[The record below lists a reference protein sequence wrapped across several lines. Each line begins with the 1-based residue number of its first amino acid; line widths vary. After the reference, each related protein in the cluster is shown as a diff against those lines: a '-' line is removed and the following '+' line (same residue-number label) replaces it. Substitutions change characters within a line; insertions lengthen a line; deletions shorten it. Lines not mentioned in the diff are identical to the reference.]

1 MNILLTKL
9 PDSIEVGSKSLKV
22 KTDYREWVNLE
33 LTLENVES
41 TTIQKLNCMM
51 KLLLDNLQNV
61 DESFLLEVS
70 NGIMNFYNCGKSNN
84 DKKENISKIS
94 KKIYSFDSD
103 QDYIYTDFIRYYDI
117 DLSNT
122 NLHWWKFRKLF
133 LELPDDSKTKTIMM
147 YRSIVINSKMSKEHK
162 SFYLKMKKIYS
173 LDKDISKENRA
184 KKAGSILAGYMTLD
198 KK

>member
-1 MNILLTKL
+1 MNILLAKL
-9 PDSIEVGSKSLKV
+9 PDSIEAGSKSLKV
-22 KTDYREWVNLE
+22 KTDYREWINLE

-41 TTIQKLNCMM
+41 SAVQKLNCMM
-51 KLLLDNLQNV
+51 KLLLDNLEDV
-61 DESFLLEVS
+61 DESFLLGAI
-70 NGIMNFYNCGKSNN
+70 NGIMSFYNCGKPNN
-84 DKKENISKIS
+84 DKNENTPKIF
-94 KKIYSFDSD
+94 KKIYSYDID

-147 YRSIVINSKMSKEHK
+147 YRSIIINSKMSKEHK

-173 LDKDISKENRA
+173 LDKGIPKENKA